1 MEENKT
7 YRMGKDG
14 AIGSEN
20 GVEENSLFKLIEDL
34 YPICR
39 SITGNGL
46 RRSLNIIKKEI
57 PIEIYELPTGTA
69 VFDWSIPR
77 EWNIRDAWVKNEKGE
92 KVIDFQASNL
102 HVLNYSVPVD
112 KELTLRE
119 LKTHLYSIP
128 EQPELIPYRTSYYK
142 EQWGFCLAHKQLQNL
157 PEGKY
162 HAFIDSTLDA
172 GSMSHG
178 ELYIEGKTKD
188 EVLISTHTCH
198 PSLCNDNL
206 SGVSVAV
213 HLAKYLLNKH
223 LRYSYR
229 FLFIPGT
236 IGSIAWLAQN
246 EEKISRIK
254 YGLVLSCLGDEGH
267 VTYKR
272 SRQGAAAID
281 RIADHVLNRVRSEK
295 GELRAFSPYGYDE
308 RQFCSPGFNLPVGA
322 LMRTPFGE
330 FSEYHTSADNLDF
343 IKGEALADS
352 LSVLK
357 EIVFIIENDRV
368 YINKNPKCEPNLGKR
383 GLYKMTG
390 GSTGNDIDQMAIL
403 WVLNLSDGDHS
414 LFDIAEQVGMDFR
427 RIKGAVDALLKV
439 QLLKQV
445 DGP

>member
-1 MEENKT
+1 MPYTSTDK
-7 YRMGKDG
+7 G
-14 AIGSEN
+14 
-20 GVEENSLFKLIEDL
+20 SLFNLIENL

-46 RRSLNIIKKEI
+46 RQSLQIIQREI
-57 PIEIYELPTGTA
+57 PIEIHELPTGTTI
-69 VFDWSIPR
+69 FDWTVPR

-102 HVLNYSVPVD
+102 HVLNYSLPVD
-112 KELTLRE
+112 QELTLRE
-119 LKTHLYSIP
+119 LKEHLYSIP
-128 EQPELIPYRTSYYK
+128 KQPDLIPYRTSYYK
-142 EQWGFCLAHKQLQNL
+142 DQWGFCLAHNRLQKL

-162 HAFIDSTLDA
+162 QAFIDSTLEA

-178 ELYIEGKTKD
+178 ELYIEGNTKD
-188 EVLISTHTCH
+188 EVLISAHTCH

-213 HLAKYLLNKH
+213 HLAKYLLNKE

-267 VTYKR
+267 VTYKK
-272 SRQGAAAID
+272 SRQGSAAID
-281 RIADHVLNRVRSEK
+281 RIAAYVLNQVRPEE
-295 GELRAFSPYGYDE
+295 GALREFSPYGYDE
-308 RQFCSPGFNLPVGA
+308 RQFCSPGFNLPVGT

-330 FSEYHTSADNLDF
+330 FPEYHTSADNLEF
-343 IKGEALADS
+343 ISKEALSDS

-357 EIVFIIENDRV
+357 EIVYIIENDGV
-368 YINKNPKCEPNLGKR
+368 YINKNPKCEPNLGNR

-403 WVLNLSDGDHS
+403 WVLNFSDGDHS
-414 LFDIAEQVGMDFR
+414 MFEIAERAGMDFR
-427 RIKGAVDALLKV
+427 RIKRAAEALQKV

-445 DGP
+445 NGP